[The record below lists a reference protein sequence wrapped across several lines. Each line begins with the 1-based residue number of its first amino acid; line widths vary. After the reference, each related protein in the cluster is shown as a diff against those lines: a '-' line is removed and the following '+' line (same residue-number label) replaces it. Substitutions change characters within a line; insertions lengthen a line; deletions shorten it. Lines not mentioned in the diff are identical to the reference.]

1 MCKKESFKVASRID
15 GLELAGLFYMPEIE
29 LCRGI
34 VQIVHGMCEHKERY
48 DELMTYLAEKG
59 FASVIHDKRG
69 HGESVLSP
77 EDLGYMYGGG
87 ADAYLE
93 DILQINEYA
102 KEKMAGVPVIMF
114 GHSMGSLG
122 ARAFVKLYDDQIDA
136 LVLSGSPSKNSAL
149 AAGTAVAK
157 LQQKSKGQR
166 HVANFLAKMS
176 FDGYKVRFKDE
187 EKDFAWLCSVPEVVD
202 SYEEDPLCGFTFT
215 VDAYLVLF
223 ELMKRT
229 YSTKGWALS
238 KPELPVRF
246 IAGKEDPCIESKE
259 KFIEA
264 VEHMKKVGYK
274 NVSGKLYA
282 GMRHEICN
290 EREKQKVFDELEAY
304 LTSKGF

>member
-1 MCKKESFKVASRID
+1 MCKKESFKVTSRID
-15 GLELAGLFYMPEIE
+15 GLELAGLFYAPETE
-29 LCRGI
+29 NCRGI
-34 VQIVHGMCEHKERY
+34 IQIVHGMCEHKERY
-48 DELMTYLAEKG
+48 EEFMTFLAEKG

-69 HGESVLSP
+69 HGESVLAP
-77 EDLGYMYGGG
+77 EDLGYMYEGGT
-87 ADAYLE
+87 DAYIE
-93 DILQINEYA
+93 DILQVNEFA

-122 ARAFVKLYDDQIDA
+122 ARAFVKEYDDQIDA
-136 LVLSGSPSKNSAL
+136 LILSGSPSRNSAL

-157 LQQKSKGQR
+157 LQKKSKGAR
-166 HVANFLAKMS
+166 HIATFLAKMS
-176 FDGYKVRFKDE
+176 FDGYKAKFRDE
-187 EKDFAWLCSVPEVVD
+187 KKDFAWLCTVPEVVD
-202 SYEEDPLCGFTFT
+202 AYEEDPLCGFTFT

-229 YSTKGWALS
+229 YSEKGWKCS
-238 KPELPVRF
+238 KPLLPIRF

-264 VEHMKKVGYK
+264 VEFMKKAGYK

-290 EREKQKVFDELEAY
+290 EREKQKVFDELEEY
-304 LTSKGF
+304 LTGKGF

>member
-1 MCKKESFKVASRID
+1 MCRKERFKVASRID
-15 GLELAGLFYMPEIE
+15 GLELAGLLYAPETE
-29 LCRGI
+29 NCRGI

-48 DELMTYLAEKG
+48 EELMHYFAEKG

-87 ADAYLE
+87 ADAYIE
-93 DILQINEYA
+93 DILQVNEYA
-102 KEKMAGVPVIMF
+102 KDKMAGLPVILF

-122 ARAFVKLYDDQIDA
+122 ARAFAKLHDNQIDA
-136 LVLSGSPSKNSAL
+136 LILSGSPSKNSAL

-166 HVANFLAKMS
+166 YPAKFLEKMS
-176 FDGYKVRFKDE
+176 FDGYKARFKNE
-187 EKDFAWLCSVPEVVD
+187 EKEFAWLCSVPEVVD
-202 SYEEDPLCGFTFT
+202 SYEEDSLCGFTFT

-229 YSTKGWALS
+229 YSEKGWTLT
-238 KPELPVRF
+238 KPEMPVRF
-246 IAGKEDPCIESKE
+246 LAGKDDPCIETKE

-264 VEHMKKVGYK
+264 VEYMKKAGYK

-290 EREKQKVFDELEAY
+290 ERGKQKVFDDLEEY